1 MVVYKAQILQ
11 AMHPRAVYYL
21 WLRHKNL
28 REIAQCMHVIAMAGL
43 HKLNSKSGQKYFHLY
58 FIKELFKGSNVS
70 LISDIVS
77 INEVNTGD
85 YKTDHVLNSVDRFL
99 IIYITSD
106 KSCSGLI
113 NGGIYRIVNSL
124 VENIKFKHKSV
135 RLISIGKKGY
145 GIFKRRF
152 KSSFFK
158 VFLDLDFEKN
168 SFLACSVL
176 VYKFMKLKFDKG
188 LILFN
193 RYINPSTQIVSYYN
207 FFSFSFLLK
216 KISLDQHKNRFF
228 QCLNGINSFDDYSL
242 LDLYRFCMTIV
253 LMDSLKENIFSEIA
267 ARARVMENI
276 IQNLDILI
284 NMFWINYQKTRQ
296 RRITDEII
304 EILNGAN
311 VANEYSVDARNEALE
326 KEQQTVS
333 DQNPI
338 YESYEEHESDQDSEY
353 NDTVYNEVI
362 YNSNN
367 VDYSNV
373 SNNISEAFYLSK
385 VCSDDLMNV
394 NYSPSF
400 LNEFISHV
408 ELSFLY
414 FPQINFDTLELDA
427 DDHSTDE
434 ELLILFS
441 QLNNNSDEEEFNFD
455 DLEFTL
461 DLSNN
466 NSDED
471 EDEEEFNFDDLEFT
485 FDLSNPVEASQYYA
499 LKGALNLVDY
509 PDPDYPETD
518 SSDKL

>member
-1 MVVYKAQILQ
+1 
-11 AMHPRAVYYL
+11 
-21 WLRHKNL
+21 
-28 REIAQCMHVIAMAGL
+28 
-43 HKLNSKSGQKYFHLY
+43 
-58 FIKELFKGSNVS
+58 
-70 LISDIVS
+70 
-77 INEVNTGD
+77 
-85 YKTDHVLNSVDRFL
+85 
-99 IIYITSD
+99 
-106 KSCSGLI
+106 
-113 NGGIYRIVNSL
+113 
-124 VENIKFKHKSV
+124 
-135 RLISIGKKGY
+135 
-145 GIFKRRF
+145 
-152 KSSFFK
+152 
-158 VFLDLDFEKN
+158 
-168 SFLACSVL
+168 
-176 VYKFMKLKFDKG
+176 
-188 LILFN
+188 
-193 RYINPSTQIVSYYN
+193 
-207 FFSFSFLLK
+207 
-216 KISLDQHKNRFF
+216 
-228 QCLNGINSFDDYSL
+228 
-242 LDLYRFCMTIV
+242 
-253 LMDSLKENIFSEIA
+253 
-267 ARARVMENI
+267 
-276 IQNLDILI
+276 
-284 NMFWINYQKTRQ
+284 
-296 RRITDEII
+296 
-304 EILNGAN
+304 
-311 VANEYSVDARNEALE
+311 
-326 KEQQTVS
+326 
-333 DQNPI
+333 
-338 YESYEEHESDQDSEY
+338 
-353 NDTVYNEVI
+353 VYNEVI